1 MTPLVEARGSTDGDR
16 SRQLRPRTGCRA
28 SAVDDPVTKSCEAPE
43 RPRGWSVDG
52 DRSAVLLLRVWLA
65 DGARTFRGRLTTMDT
80 SVVRSGGGETS
91 VAVVSSPRDAA
102 EVVRRWLDRFLE
114 EATDALDDDEG
125 PAARPEPGRPPGPN
139 VH

>member
-1 MTPLVEARGSTDGDR
+1 
-16 SRQLRPRTGCRA
+16 
-28 SAVDDPVTKSCEAPE
+28 
-43 RPRGWSVDG
+43 VDG

-65 DGARTFRGRLTTMDT
+65 DGARTFRGRLTTIDT

-102 EVVRRWLDRFLE
+102 EVVRRWLDGFLE
-114 EATDALDDDEG
+114 EATDAIDDDEG
-125 PAARPEPGRPPGPN
+125 PAARPEPGREPGPN